1 MRFADGKERGLDMR
15 FLDINDFSR
24 RDGDSLP
31 FEEVL
36 DLSASD
42 PSFSEVRISGKLR
55 NVVGV
60 MTFYATISGIC
71 RALCDRCLEEAVLP
85 LEADL
90 KTVLTLESSEDD
102 SVAVES
108 GKIDLEKTAY
118 DALVLALP
126 IKILCREDCRGL
138 CPVCGKNLNEGDCG
152 CNQ

>member
-1 MRFADGKERGLDMR
+1 MK

-36 DLSASD
+36 DLSSSE
-42 PSFSEVRISGKLR
+42 PLFSEVRICGKLR

-60 MTFYATISGIC
+60 MTFRATVTGVC
-71 RALCDRCLEEAVLP
+71 TAVCDRCLEPALLP
-85 LEADL
+85 LEAEL
-90 KTVLTLESSEDD
+90 NTVLTLESSEDD

-108 GKIDLEKTAY
+108 GKIDLDKTAY

-126 IKILCREDCRGL
+126 TKILCKEDCLGL
-138 CPVCGKNLNEGDCG
+138 CPTCGKNLNDGECG
-152 CNQ
+152 CNN

>member
-1 MRFADGKERGLDMR
+1 MR

-31 FEEVL
+31 FDEVL
-36 DLSASD
+36 DLSAWD
-42 PSFSEVRISGKLR
+42 ESFSQVRICGKLR

-60 MTFYATISGIC
+60 MTFRAVVSGVC
-71 RALCDRCLEEAVLP
+71 TAVCDRCLDPAVLP
-85 LEADL
+85 LEAEL

-102 SVAVES
+102 SVAVEG

-126 IKILCREDCRGL
+126 IKILCKEDCLGL
-138 CPVCGKNLNEGDCG
+138 CPSCGKNLNNGDCG
-152 CNQ
+152 CNN

>member
-1 MRFADGKERGLDMR
+1 MR

-31 FEEVL
+31 FEESL
-36 DLSASD
+36 DLSEIDS
-42 PSFSEVRISGKLR
+42 SFSEVRISGKLR

-60 MTFYATISGIC
+60 MTFRATVTGVC
-71 RALCDRCLEEAVLP
+71 TAACDRCLEPAVLP
-85 LEADL
+85 LSTEL

-118 DALVLALP
+118 DALVLSLP
-126 IKILCREDCRGL
+126 SKILCREDCLGL
-138 CPVCGKNLNEGDCG
+138 CSACGKNRNDGECG
-152 CNQ
+152 CNN